1 MLRIE
6 KDWQIKIIQLLSVVG
21 IVIAYFLY
29 LYHEGSLIGVCTPS
43 SWDDCGQVSGPG
55 APYASVGPIPV
66 ALIGMIG
73 YIAIFG
79 LTWLRDW
86 LPLLDEY
93 VPELMLGM
101 TGLAFLF
108 SLWLTVLEI
117 FVIHAVC
124 RYCVI
129 SAIIVTVMFVLSISY
144 LRSVNHSAD
153 A

>member
-1 MLRIE
+1 MMRIE
-6 KDWQIKIIQLLSVVG
+6 NDWQIKIIQLLSVVG

-129 SAIIVTVMFVLSISY
+129 SATIVTVMFVLSISY

>member
-6 KDWQIKIIQLLSVVG
+6 KDWQVKIIQLLSVVG